1 MAQVSPIPPLD
12 EVRIDQWAWAVRLA
26 RTRALVATACEKGA
40 LLVNGQ
46 RCRPAKRVR
55 VGDTI
60 SFVTPDLTRTFVIVG
75 LLKRRVGASRV
86 ADYLT
91 ETTPPELLAAAS
103 ASRQTRVAAPRRESG
118 TGRPT
123 KRDRRN
129 LEELMEDAVADQEDF
144 WEFVKAM
151 QGN

>member
-1 MAQVSPIPPLD
+1 MAQVSPIPPQD

-60 SFVTPDLTRTFVIVG
+60 SLVTPDLTRTFVIAG

-91 ETTPPELLAAAS
+91 ETTPPELLAAAR
-103 ASRQTRVAAPRRESG
+103 ASRQTRVSAPRRESG
-118 TGRPT
+118 AGRPT

-151 QGN
+151 QGS

>member
-1 MAQVSPIPPLD
+1 MAQISPIPPQD

-55 VGDTI
+55 VGDTV
-60 SFVTPDLTRTFVIVG
+60 SFVTPDLTRTFFVVG

-103 ASRQTRVAAPRRESG
+103 ASRQTRVSAPRRESG

-151 QGN
+151 QNG

>member
-1 MAQVSPIPPLD
+1 MAKPSPIPALD
-12 EVRIDQWAWAVRLA
+12 EVRLDQWAWAVRLA

-60 SFVTPDLTRTFVIVG
+60 SFVTPDLTRTFLVVG

-91 ETTPPELLAAAS
+91 ETTVPEALAAAT
-103 ASRQTRVAAPRRESG
+103 AARQTRVAAPHRESG
-118 TGRPT
+118 AGRPT

-129 LEELMEDAVADQEDF
+129 LDELMDDVAAEHEDF

-151 QGN
+151 QRG